1 MRACG
6 MVFYKTGRRDLLR
19 GVTVGLALGAT
30 GNVPLSHAGLATLP
44 PRPNPITAAEIL
56 TRIVRAQVLMRE
68 QGLAAILVE
77 PGASMRYY
85 TGIDWWR
92 SERITCALIPVMGE
106 ISVITPSFEEPSVR
120 ESLAIKA
127 RVHTWLEDEDP
138 IALIAATLPVD
149 AGAIGI
155 EETVRYFIVD
165 GLMRSRPQVRL
176 RSASDVVR
184 RCRLVKS
191 PAELALMQYATDI
204 TIAAYRYTVPRVR
217 VGMKPA
223 DIQAI
228 MKGSTERLGGK
239 SEFEEV
245 LVGKASAL
253 PHGSNEPQVVRPRDI
268 VLMDCG
274 CSVDGYQSD
283 VSRTFVVGKP
293 TDRQRM
299 LWSQV
304 QQGQQVAF
312 HAAIIGKPA
321 GVVDDAVRSYYEKLG
336 YGPGYRLPG
345 LSHRT
350 GHGIGLDGHEPIN
363 LVHGEMGRLQ
373 PGMCFSNEPG
383 LYVPDLFGVRIED
396 CFYMTEHGPRWFS
409 NPPTSLDQ
417 PV

>member
-1 MRACG
+1 
-6 MVFYKTGRRDLLR
+6 MVFDKTGRRDLLK
-19 GVTVGLALGAT
+19 GVTAGLALGAT
-30 GNVPLSHAGLATLP
+30 GNAPLSRTGIATLP
-44 PRPNPITAAEIL
+44 PRPEPITAAEIRA
-56 TRIVRAQVLMRE
+56 RIARAQVLMHE
-68 QGLAAILVE
+68 QRLAAILVE

-92 SERITCALIPVMGE
+92 SERITCALIPVVGE
-106 ISVITPSFEEPSVR
+106 ISIITPSFEEPSVR
-120 ESLAIKA
+120 ESLVIEA

-138 IALIAATLPVD
+138 IALIASAIPAD

-155 EETVRYFIVD
+155 EETVRFFIVD
-165 GLMRSRPQVRL
+165 GLMRSRPRVKFS
-176 RSASDVVR
+176 SASDVVR
-184 RCRLVKS
+184 TCRLVKS

-204 TIAAYRYTVPRVR
+204 TIAAYRYTVPRVQI
-217 VGMKPA
+217 GMKPA
-223 DIQAI
+223 DVQAI
-228 MKGSTERLGGK
+228 MKGATERLGGK

-253 PHGSNEPQVVRPRDI
+253 PHGSNEPQVVRPQDI

-293 TDRQRM
+293 TGRQRT

-312 HAAIIGKPA
+312 HAAVVGKPA
-321 GVVDDAVRSYYEKLG
+321 GAVDDAVRRYYEGLG

-363 LVHGEMGRLQ
+363 LVHGEMRRLQ
-373 PGMCFSNEPG
+373 RGMCFSNEPG
-383 LYVPDLFGVRIED
+383 LYLPDLFGVRIED
-396 CFYMTEHGPRWFS
+396 CFYMTENGPRWFS
-409 NPPTSLDQ
+409 KPPTSLDQ

>member
-1 MRACG
+1 
-6 MVFYKTGRRDLLR
+6 MVYVETGRRNLLK
-19 GVTVGLALGAT
+19 GVTATLGLSAA
-30 GNVPLSHAGLATLP
+30 GNVPPSGSGLAKLT
-44 PRPNPITAAEIL
+44 PRPKPITATEIRA
-56 TRIVRAQVLMRE
+56 RIACAQVLMRE

-92 SERITCALIPVMGE
+92 SERITCALIPVIGE

-120 ESLAIKA
+120 ESLAIEA

-138 IALIAATLPVD
+138 IALIASAIPAD
-149 AGAIGI
+149 AGAIGV
-155 EETVRYFIVD
+155 EETVRFFIVD
-165 GLMRSRPQVRL
+165 GMMRSRPQVSF

-184 RCRLVKS
+184 RCRLIKS

-204 TIAAYRYTVPRVR
+204 TIAAYRYTVPRVQI
-217 VGMKPA
+217 GMKPA
-223 DIQAI
+223 DVQAI
-228 MKGSTERLGGK
+228 MKGATERLGGK

-253 PHGSNEPQVVRPRDI
+253 PHGSNEPQVVRPQDM

-293 TDRQRM
+293 TNRQRT

-312 HAAIIGKPA
+312 HAAVVGKPA
-321 GVVDDAVRSYYEKLG
+321 GAIDDAVRSYYEGLG

-363 LVHGEMGRLQ
+363 LVRGEMGRLQ

-396 CFYMTEHGPRWFS
+396 CFYMTEDGPRWFS
-409 NPPTSLDQ
+409 TPPTSLDQ